1 MLSVDRS
8 AKTNF
13 SDNRQKSR
21 RTFDFIKNLSI
32 DGILLRLLQWPV
44 LIYNFSRRAN

>member
-8 AKTNF
+8 AKTEF

-21 RTFDFIKNLSI
+21 RIFDLIKNLFI
-32 DGILLRLLQWPV
+32 DGILLR
-44 LIYNFSRRAN
+44 